1 MIVVELKADGTDKNT
16 IDNIVYTQ
24 SKQTDMDSKTK
35 SSLRSKLFRHLDGIV
50 IAPTAYALKKHG
62 VTDYLIE
69 NKKAALKD
77 LAIKFKAN
85 EGYLNV
91 ALRGL
96 CSQGWLI
103 QKVDNQND
111 SVSYETNEASE
122 IAFKYF
128 HLYEDVV
135 ELLQMSEN
143 YHQRKFEI
151 EPFSKLKS
159 IYKKYKVNY
168 GIELSEN
175 KAQREIEEQILTHI
189 EGIIV
194 GPTIVHLGITGM
206 FHKYFMESRFRSEEF
221 HKNHKEFDELLSI
234 LADLGWFNENNSTY
248 EFNDY
253 GLFFAKRASAY
264 GVTVSY
270 IPTLRKLDEL
280 IFGDPLILRN
290 KATDS
295 DELHV
300 DREMNIWGSGGA
312 HSSYFKVVDE
322 IIIEL
327 FNKPIH
333 EQPKGILD
341 MGCGNGAFLKHLF
354 SVIESQ
360 TLRGTVLDEYPL
372 MVIGVDYNQ
381 AALKVSRAN
390 LIQADIWAKIIWGD
404 IGNPEILA
412 KDLKNN
418 YDIDL
423 ENLLNVRTF
432 LDHNRIWENPS
443 TGSSIVSSS
452 TGAYAY
458 QGKKI
463 NNNLVA
469 ESLKEHMGKWTP
481 FVGKFGLLL
490 IELHTVKP
498 ELVAQNIGR
507 TAATAYDLTHGYS
520 DQYIL
525 EVDEFLKLIQE
536 AGLTPDMSKFKKFPN
551 TDFATVSISLL
562 KSNNA

>member
-1 MIVVELKADGTDKNT
+1 
-16 IDNIVYTQ
+16 
-24 SKQTDMDSKTK
+24 MDSNQK
-35 SSLRSKLFRHLDGIV
+35 SSLRGKLFRHLDGIV
-50 IAPTAYALKKHG
+50 IAPTAFTLKKHG
-62 VTDYLIE
+62 VTDYLLK
-69 NKKAALKD
+69 NKKAELKD

-103 QKVDNQND
+103 QNVDNQNN
-111 SVSYETNEASE
+111 SVSFKTNEKSE

-135 ELLQMSEN
+135 ALLQMSES
-143 YHQRKFEI
+143 YHQRKFEV
-151 EPFSKLKS
+151 ELFLKLRG
-159 IYKKYKVNY
+159 IYEKYKINY
-168 GIELSEN
+168 GIELSKN
-175 KAQREIEEQILTHI
+175 KSQRIIEEQILTHI

-206 FHKYFMESRFRSEEF
+206 FHKYFMETRFRSEEF
-221 HKNHKEFDELLSI
+221 HENHKEFDQLLNI
-234 LADLGWFNENNSTY
+234 LAELGWFNAKNSTY
-248 EFNDY
+248 EFNEY
-253 GLFFAKRASAY
+253 GLFFAKRAGAY

-270 IPTLRKLDEL
+270 IPTLRKLDDL
-280 IFGDPLILRN
+280 IFGDPLILSN
-290 KATDS
+290 TVTGS

-300 DREMNIWGSGGA
+300 DREMNIWGSGSA

-327 FNKPIH
+327 FNKPID

-341 MGCGNGAFLKHLF
+341 MGCGNGAFLQHLF
-354 SVIESQ
+354 AVIESQ
-360 TLRGTVLDEYPL
+360 TYRGTVLDEYPL
-372 MVIGVDYNQ
+372 TIIGVDYNQ
-381 AALKVSRAN
+381 AALKVTRAN
-390 LIQADIWAKIIWGD
+390 LIQADIWAKVIWGD
-404 IGNPEILA
+404 IGNPELLA
-412 KDLKNN
+412 KDLKDN
-418 YDIDL
+418 YDIEL
-423 ENLLNVRTF
+423 KSLLNVRTF
-432 LDHNRIWENPS
+432 LDHNRIWQNPS
-443 TGSSIVSSS
+443 SSSSRTSSS

-458 QGKKI
+458 HGKRI
-463 NNNLVA
+463 DNNLVA
-469 ESLKEHMGKWTP
+469 ESLKEHIEKWTP

-498 ELVAQNIGR
+498 ELVAQNIGK

-525 EVDEFLKLIQE
+525 EMDEFLHLIQE
-536 AGLTPDMSKFKKFPN
+536 AGLTPDISKFRKFPN
-551 TDFATVSISLL
+551 SDFATVSISLL

>member
-1 MIVVELKADGTDKNT
+1 
-16 IDNIVYTQ
+16 
-24 SKQTDMDSKTK
+24 MDRIKK
-35 SSLRSKLFRHLDGIV
+35 SALRNRLFRHLDGIV
-50 IAPTAYALKKHG
+50 IAPTAYTLKKHG

-69 NKKAALKD
+69 NKKVELKD
-77 LAIKFKAN
+77 LALEFNAN

-103 QKVDNQND
+103 QNVDNQNN
-111 SVSYETNEASE
+111 SVSYETNEKSE
-122 IAFKYF
+122 IAFNYF
-128 HLYEDVV
+128 YLYEDVV
-135 ELLQMSEN
+135 DLLQMSES

-151 EPFSKLKS
+151 EPFLKLSK
-159 IYKKYKVNY
+159 IYKKYKINY
-168 GIELSEN
+168 RIELSEN
-175 KAQREIEEQILTHI
+175 KFQRKIEEQILTHI

-206 FHKYFMESRFRSEEF
+206 FHKYFMESKFRSEEF
-221 HKNHKEFDELLSI
+221 HKNDQEFDELLNI
-234 LADLGWFNENNSTY
+234 LAELGWFNANNSTY
-248 EFNDY
+248 EFNEF

-270 IPTLRKLDEL
+270 IPTLRKLDDL
-280 IFGDPLILRN
+280 IFGDPLILS
-290 KATDS
+290 KLATGS
-295 DELHV
+295 DEVHV

-312 HSSYFKVVDE
+312 HSTYFQVVDE
-322 IIIEL
+322 IIIDL
-327 FNKPIH
+327 FNKPID

-341 MGCGNGAFLKHLF
+341 MGCGNGAFLQHLF
-354 SVIESQ
+354 LVIESQ
-360 TLRGTVLDEYPL
+360 TYRGSVLDEYPL
-372 MVIGVDYNQ
+372 TIIGVDYNY

-390 LIQADIWAKIIWGD
+390 LIQADICAKIIWGD
-404 IGNPEILA
+404 IGNPDLLA
-412 KDLKNN
+412 KNLKNN
-418 YDIDL
+418 YDIEL
-423 ENLLNVRTF
+423 ESLLNVRTF
-432 LDHNRIWENPS
+432 LDHNRIWENPN
-443 TGSSIVSSS
+443 SSSSRVSSS
-452 TGAYAY
+452 TGAYAF

-463 NNNLVA
+463 DNNLVS
-469 ESLKEHMGKWTP
+469 ESLKEHIEKWTP

-498 ELVAQNIGR
+498 ELVAQNIGK

-525 EVDEFLKLIQE
+525 EVDEFLNIIQE

-551 TDFATVSISLL
+551 SDFATVSISLL